1 MLRALSDIDW
11 LLIGETL
18 YLAVLVLVCLRI
30 IYDTRSSI
38 KTLAYLL
45 LVIFLPVAGIF
56 FYFSFGINYRKRSLY
71 SKKLLQNVEL
81 MKQIRQR
88 IITTS
93 RENFR
98 ASSEEIQHYRPLAK
112 LLLRDNLS
120 PLTAGNKV
128 KLLLN
133 GEQKFAEVFEA
144 IENARHHIHLEY
156 YIIENDHIGNNLKD
170 LLIKKAKEGVI
181 VRVIYDDFGS
191 RSIRHGFRKEL
202 QAAGVEVYPF
212 HKIHILFLANRLN
225 YRNHRKIIV
234 IDSITA
240 FVGGI
245 NISDSYINYSD
256 QQERKPYWRD
266 SHLRIDGPGAFY
278 LQYLFFTDWNFSSQ
292 RHLEPES
299 SYFPKP
305 TDAHGNTVVQLA
317 SSGPDSAKP
326 TIMFSILQAIALAK
340 EEFLLTTPYFIPGE
354 SILDALSIAAM
365 GGVTVRLL
373 VPENSDS
380 FIVNAAARSYFED
393 LLEVGVQIYLYQKGF
408 VHAKTLVVDNTLS
421 MVGTA
426 NMDYRSFDL
435 NFEVNAVVYDTVFAG
450 ELREAFFQDL
460 EHAVLLDAAE
470 WKARP
475 VYRQLIEKVF
485 KLISPLL

>member
-18 YLAVLVLVCLRI
+18 YLAIIILVCLRI

-45 LVIFLPVAGIF
+45 LVIFVPIGGIL

-81 MKQIRQR
+81 MGEIEEKIISYSRQ
-88 IITTS
+88 
-93 RENFR
+93 NFKESP
-98 ASSEEIQHYRPLAK
+98 AEVQQYRPLA
-112 LLLRDNLS
+112 LLLLKDNLS

-144 IENARHHIHLEY
+144 LEQARHHIHLEY
-156 YIIENDHIGNNLKD
+156 YIINNDLIGNKLKE
-170 LLIKKAKEGVI
+170 LLIRKAREGVI
-181 VRVIYDDFGS
+181 VRLIYDDFGS
-191 RSIRHGFRKEL
+191 RPIRRKFRREL
-202 QAAGVEVYPF
+202 QDAGVEVYPF
-212 HKIHILFLANRLN
+212 HKVRILLLANRLN

-234 IDSITA
+234 VDGVTA

-245 NISDSYINYSD
+245 NISDSYINYPN
-256 QQERKPYWRD
+256 QKEKTYWRD
-266 SHLRIDGPGAFY
+266 THLRIDGPGAFY

-292 RHLEPES
+292 RHLEPEKE
-299 SYFPKP
+299 YFLP
-305 TDAHGNTVVQLA
+305 TENIQGNTVVQIA
-317 SSGPDSAKP
+317 SSGPDSSKP

-340 EEFLLTTPYFIPGE
+340 EEILLTTPYFIPGE
-354 SILDALSIAAM
+354 SILDAMTIAAM
-365 GGVTVRLL
+365 GGVTVKLL

-380 FIVNAAARSYFED
+380 FIVDTAARSYFES
-393 LLEVGVQIYLYQKGF
+393 LLDVGVQIYQYRKGF
-408 VHAKTLVVDNTLS
+408 IHAKTLVVDGNLS

-435 NFEVNAVVYDTVFAG
+435 NFEVNAVVYDAAFAG
-450 ELREAFFQDL
+450 ELRRAFFQDL
-460 EHAVLLDAAE
+460 THATKLDAAA

-475 VYRQLIEKVF
+475 VYIHLFEKVF

>member
-1 MLRALSDIDW
+1 MQLALSDINW

-18 YLAVLVLVCLRI
+18 YLGILILVSLRI

-45 LVIFLPVAGIF
+45 LVIFVPVGGIL

-81 MKQIRQR
+81 MNQIERR
-88 IITTS
+88 IIS
-93 RENFR
+93 VSKQNFR
-98 ASSEEIQHYRPLAK
+98 ESSAEVQHYKPLAR
-112 LLLRDNLS
+112 LLLQDNLS

-133 GEQKFAEVFEA
+133 GGQKFAEVFEA
-144 IENARHHIHLEY
+144 IEKARHHIHLEY
-156 YIIENDHIGNNLKD
+156 YIIEDDDIGNKLKA
-170 LLIKKAKEGVI
+170 LLIRKAQEGVI
-181 VRVIYDDFGS
+181 VRLIYDDFGS
-191 RSIRHGFRKEL
+191 RSIRRGFRKEL

-212 HKIHILFLANRLN
+212 HKVHFLLLANRLN

-234 IDSITA
+234 VDSVTA
-240 FVGGI
+240 FVDGI
-245 NISDSYINYSD
+245 NVSDSYLNYPD
-256 QQERKPYWRD
+256 QKEKTYWRD
-266 SHLRIDGPGAFY
+266 THLRIDGPGAFY

-292 RHLEPES
+292 RHLEPEKK
-299 SYFPKP
+299 YFPSSE
-305 TDAHGNTVVQLA
+305 DAQGNTVVQLA

-340 EEFLLTTPYFIPGE
+340 EEILLTTPYFIPGE

-365 GGVTVRLL
+365 GGVTVKLL

-380 FIVNAAARSYFED
+380 FIVNAAARSYYES
-393 LLEVGVQIYLYQKGF
+393 LLEVGVQIYLYQRGF
-408 VHAKTLVVDNTLS
+408 IHAKTLVVDRNLS

-426 NMDYRSFDL
+426 NMDFRSFDL
-435 NFEVNAVVYDTVFAG
+435 NFEVNAVVYDTAFAE
-450 ELREAFFQDL
+450 ELRNAFFQDL
-460 EHAVLLDAAE
+460 TQATKINPAA

>member
-1 MLRALSDIDW
+1 MQLALSGINW

-18 YLAVLVLVCLRI
+18 YLAIIILVCLRI

-45 LVIFLPVAGIF
+45 LVIFVPIAGTL

-81 MKQIRQR
+81 MHRIEQR
-88 IITTS
+88 IVSYS
-93 RENFR
+93 RQNFR
-98 ASSEEIQHYRPLAK
+98 ESSAEIQHYRPLA
-112 LLLRDNLS
+112 LMLLRDNFS

-144 IENARHHIHLEY
+144 IERARHHIHLEY
-156 YIIENDHIGNNLKD
+156 YIIENDNIGNKLKT
-170 LLIKKAKEGVI
+170 LLIQKAKEGVI
-181 VRVIYDDFGS
+181 VRLIYDDFGS
-191 RSIRHGFRKEL
+191 RSIRRKFRKEL
-202 QAAGVEVYPF
+202 QEAGIEVYPF

-234 IDSITA
+234 VDGITA

-245 NISDSYINYSD
+245 NISDSYINNPD
-256 QQERKPYWRD
+256 QKEKTYWRD
-266 SHLRIDGPGAFY
+266 THLRIDGPGAFY

-292 RHLEPES
+292 RHLEPEKQ
-299 SYFPKP
+299 YFLP
-305 TDAHGNTVVQLA
+305 TESMEGDTVVQIA
-317 SSGPDSAKP
+317 SSGPDSSKP

-340 EEFLLTTPYFIPGE
+340 EEILLTTPYFIPGE
-354 SILDALSIAAM
+354 SILDAMTIAAM
-365 GGVTVRLL
+365 GGVKVKLL
-373 VPENSDS
+373 VPEKSDS
-380 FIVNAAARSYFED
+380 FIVDAAARSYFES
-393 LLEVGVQIYLYQKGF
+393 LLDAGVQIYQYQKGF
-408 VHAKTLVVDNTLS
+408 IHAKTLVVDNVLS

-435 NFEVNAVVYDTVFAG
+435 NFEVNAIVYDSAFAG
-450 ELREAFFQDL
+450 ELRDAFFQDL
-460 EHAVLLDAAE
+460 GYAVKLDAAS
-470 WKARP
+470 WKTRP
-475 VYRQLIEKVF
+475 VYLQLIEKVF